1 MDQFVDIDVSK
12 KSIHIQDQTYPSN
25 VSREQSVESIKE
37 TLKERTEVMYTNS
50 TYSEDR
56 DFESEHVRQTY
67 RMNLDSLN

>member
-25 VSREQSVESIKE
+25 VSREQSIESIKE

-67 RMNLDSLN
+67 RINLDSLN

>member
-25 VSREQSVESIKE
+25 VSREQSIESIKE
-37 TLKERTEVMYTNS
+37 TSKERTEIMYTNS